1 MAQCIRCD
9 KILNYSSTVH
19 NLNSH
24 LARRHGAEVKVPSP
38 TNQKT
43 RRKPR
48 DNNSIVWAFFTRL
61 LDRDKVAICN
71 VCEKPCSYKTTITNL
86 KSHFRRV
93 HPNEYN
99 KIISTHQ
106 NHDQESD
113 DEEIYLELE
122 NEDDDSNQSTTA
134 ADVWSFF
141 EQETGGRARC
151 VVCRA
156 TLPHRARD
164 LRMHLKDNHPKLAQ
178 DFEETSENEDDQ
190 NDTYTEV
197 VYLEDESRKSLKREQ
212 HTRKRSSYQTPHS
225 KKPKKRKSSFS
236 SDECIRDRS
245 DDSDDQLEKFGTY
258 ITCLLKRMPK
268 DVCTKLQMDII
279 NLIMTTKLK
288 LPSETESKMIIDG
301 VPVAIQTVS
310 AVPSGG
316 FIVTVPGD
324 CKSSTTTN
332 QTPHPTTH
340 TELKSDPLVHEARDL
355 PKLVANA
362 VAQDITVHNC

>member
-1 MAQCIRCD
+1 MSR
-9 KILNYSSTVH
+9 SS
-19 NLNSH
+19 S
-24 LARRHGAEVKVPSP
+24 ARIWSYFEKCNDGSKA
-38 TNQKT
+38 
-43 RRKPR
+43 
-48 DNNSIVWAFFTRL
+48 
-61 LDRDKVAICN
+61 AICHYCN
-71 VCEKPCSYKTTITNL
+71 KSLSYKTTITNL
-86 KSHFRRV
+86 KV
-93 HPNEYN
+93 HLKQKHPLVYN
-99 KIISTHQ
+99 DLLKAP
-106 NHDQESD
+106 ESPT
-113 DEEIYLELE
+113 ELAE
-122 NEDDDSNQSTTA
+122 LLNNDDSNQSTTA